1 MRPTFSLSL
10 LSTVAL
16 LATSAQAQVRPLPD
30 APKEFFVEVP
40 GSMEFTGEMIARP
53 LQPQD
58 AEQYGLTDGEI
69 HGRREAAL
77 GLLAGY
83 EQVRHFPEVD
93 EFVIRVPEGSE
104 NEVAT
109 ALMATRNFQYV
120 EPNWEVWPIAC
131 PNDPLLGSQWHHNAN
146 RMNSCAGWNLHTGN
160 NTTVVAICDTG
171 VRTTH
176 QDLLLNRKEGY
187 NAVNQ
192 LWESQ
197 GGQIN
202 DLNGHGTIT
211 TGCAAANG
219 NNGVGVSGTGW
230 NLGHRMMRVS
240 NSSGGSSSIAV
251 LTHAARTAADV
262 GDRVASV
269 SYSGVKSSGVD
280 TAGAYCRS
288 KGALLV
294 WAAGNEGQNLTGNRD
309 DNVIVVGATTPTD
322 GKAGF
327 SNFGP
332 FVDLM
337 APGESI
343 FSTANN
349 SNSSYGSASGT
360 SFSCPLTAGLCG
372 LIFSMDPTLTPAE
385 AETILRS
392 GCDDLGTGGVDN
404 TYGYG
409 RIDVF
414 NSLSLVGGS
423 TPDLLFSDGFESGD
437 FAAGGWAIKGPIN
450 SKIMSAAARTG
461 AWGARLRNKGWCE
474 KSLSTATYEDITV
487 QISWRGANYDAGEMF
502 IFEWWNGAVWT
513 TVATRDGSN
522 AWQDDSFVLPAGAN
536 NNAAFKI
543 RFRSDGSERIE
554 RGDLDN
560 VAIYGT
566 KI

>member
-1 MRPTFSLSL
+1 MRSISPF
-10 LSTVAL
+10 AL
-16 LATSAQAQVRPLPD
+16 LPALVSLPTLSQAQAQRIPD
-30 APKEFFVEVP
+30 APKELFVEVS

-58 AEQYGLTDGEI
+58 AERYGVSEDEI
-69 HGRREAAL
+69 HLRREAAL
-77 GLLAGY
+77 ELLGAY
-83 EQVRHFPEVD
+83 EQVAHFPEVD

-109 ALMATRNFQYV
+109 ALMATRDFQYV
-120 EPNWEVWPIAC
+120 EPNWEVWPIGC
-131 PNDPLLGSQWHHNAN
+131 PNDSQFGSQWHHGAS
-146 RMNSCAGWNLHTGN
+146 RMNSCAGWDLHTGN

-176 QDLLLNRKEGY
+176 QDLLLNRQEGF
-187 NAVNQ
+187 NAVDQ

-202 DLNGHGTIT
+202 DINGHGTAT

-240 NSSGGSSSIAV
+240 NSSSGSSSIAI
-251 LTHAARTAADV
+251 LTLAARTAADV
-262 GDRVASV
+262 GDKVASV

-309 DNVIVVGATTPTD
+309 DNVIVVGATTPSD

-337 APGESI
+337 APGESV
-343 FSTANN
+343 FTTANN
-349 SNSSYGSASGT
+349 SNSSYGSVSGT

-372 LIFSMDPTLTPAE
+372 LIWSLDPTLTPIE
-385 AETILRS
+385 VENILRA

-404 TYGYG
+404 TFGYG

-414 NSLSLVGGS
+414 NSLSLVDSCAAFAKFCNPVNGSLFNTATIDASDCSLAGPVVVSMAGAPANQFTYLLIGNGTTTISQPPGSVGDLCITGGS
-423 TPDLLFSDGFESGD
+423 CLGRYSGD
-437 FAAGGWAIKGPIN
+437 IGTISGSGTFALDISNTTSGGPNFGIPTCGGNIQSGQTWNFQFWHRNPMGLPTSFSEAIQV
-450 SKIMSAAARTG
+450 TF
-461 AWGARLRNKGWCE
+461 
-474 KSLSTATYEDITV
+474 KS
-487 QISWRGANYDAGEMF
+487 
-502 IFEWWNGAVWT
+502 
-513 TVATRDGSN
+513 
-522 AWQDDSFVLPAGAN
+522 
-536 NNAAFKI
+536 
-543 RFRSDGSERIE
+543 
-554 RGDLDN
+554 
-560 VAIYGT
+560 
-566 KI
+566 